1 MTADL
6 RLDASEVLNLTRAI
20 RRLPDEIKVKAMA
33 RAMRRMREMVRT
45 RIVKRSAEHTRLPP
59 GIVRKLTT
67 ANFNAGGNTQEVIVR
82 SGWIHLFKLGATQTS
97 RGVRVR
103 SRGSYRH
110 AFLATF
116 GSGHR
121 GVMMRVGSGRLPIRE
136 LFGPNPAHAITN
148 NPEVYLDVM
157 AEVIEDN
164 LAPRVLHELVRI
176 LPT

>member
-6 RLDASEVLNLTRAI
+6 RLDASEILNLTRAI
-20 RRLPDEIKVKAMA
+20 RRLPDEIKVKALA
-33 RAMRRMREMVRT
+33 RAMRRMREMVRS
-45 RIVKRSAEHTRLPP
+45 RVVRRSAEHTKLPL

-67 ANFNAGGNTQEVIVR
+67 AGFNAGGNTQEVIVR
-82 SGWIHLFKLGATQTS
+82 SGWIPLDKLGATQTS

-103 SRGSYRH
+103 GRGSYRH
-110 AFLATF
+110 AFIAKF

-121 GVMMRVGSGRLPIRE
+121 GVMMRVGSTRLPIRE

-157 AEVIEDN
+157 ADVIENN
-164 LAPRVLHELVRI
+164 LAPRVLHELGRI